1 MIELRIKDIL
11 KEKGITNKSL
21 AERLG
26 KAPQY
31 INNIINGGKGVSL
44 NTLNDIAT
52 ELKMPVSSL
61 FADYPPAEV
70 AVGCDFVA
78 FIKDGNNI
86 YHANSWQ
93 ELEKLIDNKSN
104 GNTISQAY

>member
-11 KEKGITNKSL
+11 KEKGLTSKAL

-31 INNIINGGKGVSL
+31 VNNIINGGKGVSL

-52 ELKMPVSSL
+52 ELNVPISSL
-61 FADYPPAEV
+61 FADFTLLRKVE
-70 AVGCDFVA
+70 GINDFVA
-78 FIKDGNNI
+78 FVKYGRNT
-86 YHANSWQ
+86 YHADTIE
-93 ELEKLIDNKSN
+93 ELENIVTKIKENETTK
-104 GNTISQAY
+104 